1 MDYSELE
8 NILKMDTTSEKHIL
22 NSLSLFNK
30 NTLTH
35 KEIITILNPILHY
48 KIENNLLILND
59 NMVLLPDE
67 NVTISKHHRYIRVPN
82 HKHNFIELIYVYSG
96 SCTQTINGS
105 TIKLKTGEV
114 CLLDTNVIHS
124 IEAASKN
131 DIIIN
136 CLMRKDYFDTS
147 FFSRLSSNNL
157 ISNFLVNAI
166 YQSKN
171 HNNYI
176 VFHSGNNYKL
186 MRFMQDLMCEYY
198 ENSICSK
205 EIINCYIILIFSELL
220 KVYQNQTNEL
230 AITNKKNCTHNI
242 ADILEYIENNY
253 STATLT
259 STADHFHFHPNY
271 LSSLIKKTTGKS
283 YKDIIQE
290 HKLKKAC
297 SLLKNTDITIEEIS
311 SEIGYNNLNFF
322 YKKFKSLYG
331 VTPSEYRK
339 GDTNPYT

>member
-8 NILKMDTTSEKHIL
+8 NILKMNTTSEKHIL

-30 NTLTH
+30 NTLTY
-35 KEIITILNPILHY
+35 KEIITILDPILHY

-67 NVTISKHHRYIRVPN
+67 NVTISKHHRYIRVPD

-105 TIKLKTGEV
+105 TIELKTGEV

-166 YQSKN
+166 YQSKS

-198 ENSICSK
+198 ENSICSN
-205 EIINCYIILIFSELL
+205 EIINCYIILIFSLVL
-220 KVYQNQTNEL
+220 
-230 AITNKKNCTHNI
+230 
-242 ADILEYIENNY
+242 
-253 STATLT
+253 
-259 STADHFHFHPNY
+259 
-271 LSSLIKKTTGKS
+271 
-283 YKDIIQE
+283 
-290 HKLKKAC
+290 
-297 SLLKNTDITIEEIS
+297 
-311 SEIGYNNLNFF
+311 
-322 YKKFKSLYG
+322 
-331 VTPSEYRK
+331 
-339 GDTNPYT
+339 

>member
-8 NILKMDTTSEKHIL
+8 NILKMETTSEKHIL

-30 NTLTH
+30 DTLTD
-35 KEIITILNPILHY
+35 KEVTAILNPILHY
-48 KIENNLLILND
+48 KIENNLLTLND
-59 NMVLLPDE
+59 NVVLLPDE
-67 NVTISKHHRYIRVPN
+67 NVTISKHHRYIRVPK

-96 SCTQTINGS
+96 SCTQTINGL
-105 TIKLKTGEV
+105 TITLKTGEM
-114 CLLDTNVIHS
+114 CLLDTNVVHS

-136 CLMRKDYFDTS
+136 CLMRTDYFDTS

-166 YQSKN
+166 YQSKS

-176 VFHSGNNYKL
+176 VFHSGNNYKI
-186 MRFMQDLMCEYY
+186 MRFMQDLICEYY
-198 ENSICSK
+198 DNSICSK

-220 KVYQNQTNEL
+220 KVYQSQTKEM
-230 AITNKKNCTHNI
+230 AITNKKDCTHSI
-242 ADILEYIENNY
+242 SDILVYIENNY

-259 STADHFHFHPNY
+259 STANHFHFHPNY

-290 HKLKKAC
+290 QKLKKAC
-297 SLLKNTDITIEEIS
+297 SLLKNTDIIIEEIS

-322 YKKFKSLYG
+322 YKKFKILYG

-339 GDTNPYT
+339 GVYNK

>member
-8 NILKMDTTSEKHIL
+8 SILKMETTAEKHIL
-22 NSLSLFNK
+22 NSISIFNK
-30 NTLTH
+30 DTLTD
-35 KEIITILNPILHY
+35 EEVITILNPILHY
-48 KIENNLLILND
+48 KVENNLLTLNA

-82 HKHNFIELIYVYSG
+82 HKHDFIELIYVYSG
-96 SCTQTINGS
+96 SSTQIINGS
-105 TIKLKTGEV
+105 TVYLTVGQM
-114 CLLDTNVIHS
+114 CLLDTNVVHS
-124 IEAASKN
+124 IEAAGKN

-166 YQSKN
+166 YQSKS

-176 VFHSGNNYKL
+176 VFNSGNNYKL

-198 ENSICSK
+198 ENSICAK

-220 KVYQNQTNEL
+220 KIYQNQTNEL
-230 AITNKKNCTHNI
+230 SILSKKDCIHSI
-242 ADILEYIENNY
+242 SDILEYIENNH
-253 STATLT
+253 STASLT
-259 STADHFHFHPNY
+259 STANYFHFHPNY
-271 LSSLIKKTTGKS
+271 LSALIKKTTGKS

-290 HKLKKAC
+290 HRFKKAC
-297 SLLKNTDITIEEIS
+297 SLLKNTDITIDKIS
-311 SEIGYNNLNFF
+311 SDIGYNNLNFF
-322 YKKFKSLYG
+322 YKKFKILYG

-339 GDTNPYT
+339 GRDNR

>member
-1 MDYSELE
+1 MNYSELE
-8 NILKMDTTSEKHIL
+8 NILKMETTAEKHIL
-22 NSLSLFNK
+22 SSLGLFTK
-30 NTLTH
+30 IPLTD
-35 KEIITILNPILHY
+35 KEITTILNPILHY
-48 KIENNLLILND
+48 KVESNILILND

-67 NVTISKHHRYIRVPN
+67 NVTISKHHRYIRIPN

-96 SCTQTINGS
+96 SCTQTINGL
-105 TIKLKTGEV
+105 TTTLKTGEM

-124 IEAASKN
+124 IEAAGN
-131 DIIIN
+131 HDIIIN

-186 MRFMQDLMCEYY
+186 MGFMQDLMCEYY

-230 AITNKKNCTHNI
+230 AITNKKDCTHNI

-259 STADHFHFHPNY
+259 STANHFHFHPNY
-271 LSSLIKKTTGKS
+271 LSSLIKKTIGKS

-297 SLLKNTDITIEEIS
+297 SLLKNTDITIDEIS

-339 GDTNPYT
+339 G

>member
-8 NILKMDTTSEKHIL
+8 NILKMETTSEKHIL

-30 NTLTH
+30 NTLTD
-35 KEIITILNPILHY
+35 EEVATILNPILHS
-48 KIENNLLILND
+48 KTENNLLILND

-105 TIKLKTGEV
+105 TINLKTGEM

-124 IEAASKN
+124 LEAAGKN

-171 HNNYI
+171 YNNYI

-186 MRFMQDLMCEYY
+186 MGFMQDLMCEYY

-205 EIINCYIILIFSELL
+205 EVINCYIILIFSELL

-230 AITNKKNCTHNI
+230 AITNKKDCTHTI
-242 ADILEYIENNY
+242 SDILEYIENNY

-322 YKKFKSLYG
+322 YKKFKNLYG

-339 GDTNPYT
+339 GDYLYS

>member
-8 NILKMDTTSEKHIL
+8 TILKLDTTAEKHIL
-22 NSLSLFNK
+22 NSISLFNK
-30 NTLTH
+30 DTLTD

-48 KIENNLLILND
+48 KIENNLLTLND
-59 NMVLLPDE
+59 NEVLLPDE
-67 NVTISKHHRYIRVPN
+67 NVTISKHHRYIRVPK

-96 SCTQTINGS
+96 SCTQTINGF
-105 TIKLKTGEV
+105 TIKLKPGEM

-124 IEAASKN
+124 IDAAGKN

-147 FFSRLSSNNL
+147 FFSRLSSNSL

-166 YQSKN
+166 YQSKI

-186 MRFMQDLMCEYY
+186 MGFMQDLICEYY

-220 KVYQNQTNEL
+220 KVYKNQTNEL
-230 AITNKKNCTHNI
+230 TITNKKDYTHSI
-242 ADILEYIENNY
+242 SDILEYIENNY

-297 SLLKNTDITIEEIS
+297 SLLKNTDITIEKIS

-322 YKKFKSLYG
+322 YKKFKNLYG

-339 GDTNPYT
+339 KKSTEIF